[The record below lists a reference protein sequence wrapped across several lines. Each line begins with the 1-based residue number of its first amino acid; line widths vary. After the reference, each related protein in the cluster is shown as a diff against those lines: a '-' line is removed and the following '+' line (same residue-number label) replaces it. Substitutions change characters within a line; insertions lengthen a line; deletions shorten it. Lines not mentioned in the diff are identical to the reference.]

1 MDCRMKKFVVM
12 MMTLLGTVAACTAQ
26 PRVVAH
32 RGYWR
37 TEGSAQNSLASFVKA
52 DSIGAYAS
60 EMDVWLTADDGL
72 VVNHDRV
79 YRGTQI
85 DMECDK
91 ERTIRNI
98 VLPNGENIPTLEAY
112 LRTVQKHPKT
122 RLVLELK
129 SLSDMRR
136 EDLAVKKI
144 VRMIHKYGLENRT
157 DYIAFSINA
166 CLAFRKEEPDARI
179 FYLEG
184 DLAPHRV
191 KALGLTGIDY
201 SKEVLR
207 AHPEWVAEAH
217 ELGLEVNV
225 WTVDSEEDMRYFTQ
239 LGVDYMTTNEP
250 ERLQRLLETL

>member
-1 MDCRMKKFVVM
+1 MKKFIVFM
-12 MMTLLGTVAACTAQ
+12 VALFGAAAVTAQ
-26 PRVVAH
+26 PRVIAH

-37 TEGSAQNSLASFVKA
+37 TDGSAQNSLASFIKA
-52 DSIGAYAS
+52 DSIGVYAS

-72 VVNHDRV
+72 IVNHDRV

-91 ERTIRNI
+91 EQLVRSI
-98 VLPNGENIPTLEAY
+98 VLPNGENIPSLEAY
-112 LRTVQKHPKT
+112 LRTVREHPNT

-129 SLSDMRR
+129 SLTDMKR
-136 EDLAVKKI
+136 EDLAVQKV
-144 VRMIHKYGLENRT
+144 VRMVRRFGLEERT

-166 CLAFRKEEPDARI
+166 CLAFRKEAPDARV

-184 DLAPHRV
+184 DLAPKRI
-191 KALGLTGIDY
+191 KALGMAGIDY

-225 WTVDSEEDMRYFTQ
+225 WTVDEEEDMRYFTQ
-239 LGVDYMTTNEP
+239 LGVDYITTNEP
-250 ERLQRLLETL
+250 VRLQRLLEAEK